1 MLGSS
6 SWSCPARS
14 NRTSSSDGH
23 NSSPWSRHSTSQP
36 AWNCWS
42 RSRNQV
48 IWTTIC
54 CTIKHFLLIFRVRAY
69 VTEIHQRSATII
81 QNQGK
86 QQQAVGSAQPI
97 GYDHLQ
103 NSLNEIK
110 EGINTIK
117 RDISVTAQR
126 LAAQPVASW
135 PTQTCLSTTIFAVF
149 MVIQM
154 VIMIGYFIY
163 RLVLLKQIVSKQSVR
178 WRYTAP
184 LYRSHGLKT
193 NFYFFS
199 YRDTKEAQA
208 KKFY

>member
-1 MLGSS
+1 MKLLEPHEKSS
-6 SWSCPARS
+6 NLNYNLLHNKTLVINFSC
-14 NRTSSSDGH
+14 
-23 NSSPWSRHSTSQP
+23 
-36 AWNCWS
+36 
-42 RSRNQV
+42 
-48 IWTTIC
+48 I
-54 CTIKHFLLIFRVRAY
+54 RAY

-126 LAAQPVASW
+126 LAAQPVASC